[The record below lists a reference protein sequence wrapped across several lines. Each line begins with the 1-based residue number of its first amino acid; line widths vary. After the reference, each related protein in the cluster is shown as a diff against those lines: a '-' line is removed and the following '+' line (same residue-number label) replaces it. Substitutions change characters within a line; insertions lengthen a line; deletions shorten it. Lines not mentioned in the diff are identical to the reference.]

1 MDKADSESQKV
12 RDEDLHLML
21 LSSRDDEAAFATLY
35 ERYHGRV
42 HQFIFGL
49 TRDRS
54 VASDLSQETFLR
66 IWKFR
71 HRYAQT
77 GSFLSYLFGFARNVW
92 LEHCRARKKQFSLEL
107 RNSTPRELGRF
118 MGMTQPEPDAM
129 AGRSEIHGHIFE
141 ALELLPEEQRMVFV
155 LRSVAGLTFD
165 EVASVMQCPVN
176 TARSRQITALKK
188 LRRTLVRTYGSEVF
202 LP

>member
-1 MDKADSESQKV
+1 MDRLEREA
-12 RDEDLHLML
+12 RRAEDLALMQAA
-21 LSSRDDEAAFATLY
+21 SNDDEVAFAKLY

-42 HQFIFGL
+42 HQFVFGL

-54 VASDLSQETFLR
+54 VASDLAQETFLR
-66 IWKFR
+66 IWKYR

-107 RNSTPRELGRF
+107 RDSTPRELNRF
-118 MGMTQPEPDAM
+118 MGAGHHEPDA
-129 AGRSEIHGHIFE
+129 AANHSEIHEHIFD

-155 LRSVAGLTFD
+155 LRSVEGLSFD
-165 EVASVMQCPVN
+165 EIASVMQCPVN
-176 TARSRQITALKK
+176 TVRSRQITALKK
-188 LRRTLVRTYGSEVF
+188 LRRTLTRVYGSEVT
-202 LP
+202 LS

>member
-1 MDKADSESQKV
+1 MDKAEIAAQ
-12 RDEDLHLML
+12 RAEDLGLML
-21 LSSRDDEAAFATLY
+21 AASRDDELAFATLY

-54 VASDLSQETFLR
+54 AASDLSQETFLR

-107 RNSTPRELGRF
+107 RDSTPRELNRF
-118 MGMTQPEPDAM
+118 MGSALCDPDVA
-129 AGRSEIHGHIFE
+129 ANNSEIHAHIFD
-141 ALELLPEEQRMVFV
+141 ALALLPDEQRMVFV
-155 LRSVAGLTFD
+155 LRSVEGLSFE
-165 EVASVMQCPVN
+165 EVASVMQCPLN
-176 TARSRQITALKK
+176 TVRSRQITALKK
-188 LRRTLVRTYGSEVF
+188 LRRTLTRVYGSEG
-202 LP
+202 LLL